1 MTIICTPDTGV
12 PFPPK
17 GTPDPELVQS
27 TGAACNTIEA
37 LKEEGLEV
45 TPNDTDLNV
54 ADQIV
59 RSFAAAEDQ
68 QKQVPTTQ
76 TLSKISPAAVLLT
89 RSILDEFSHAVVQQA
104 VEIRHLVTNKLI
116 IDSDNVDPRV
126 RLRALELL
134 GKISDVGL
142 FTDRSE
148 VVVTHQSSAELENRL
163 REKLQR
169 LMAIDGEATN
179 VVEVG
184 GQPIDLTEEL
194 GIAAHA
200 A

>member
-12 PFPPK
+12 PLPPK
-17 GTPDPELVQS
+17 STPSPELVQS
-27 TGAACNTIEA
+27 TEAACSTIEV

-45 TPNDTDLNV
+45 TPTDIDRSV
-54 ADQIV
+54 AEQIV
-59 RSFAAAEDQ
+59 RGFAAAEDQ
-68 QKQVPTTQ
+68 QKQVPTTR

-89 RSILDEFSHAVVQQA
+89 RSILNEFSHAVVQQA

-116 IDSDNVDPRV
+116 IDSDNEDPRV

-148 VVVTHQSSAELENRL
+148 VIVTHQSSAELENRL

-169 LMAIDGEATN
+169 LMAIDGE
-179 VVEVG
+179 VVG
-184 GQPIDLTEEL
+184 GQPIDLAEEL
-194 GIAAHA
+194 GLAVHA